1 MEVRDLDTSTGF
13 IVFECD
19 DDEDWKTLSSEK
31 KDTRDVKIEPSI
43 HEDMPQEYG
52 ADTEGALVIHEDLKT
67 RDEVKKLREGYSFKD
82 LRYANTS
89 RTQVILPSYKEA
101 FREQTTRRVKKKKE
115 MHICTKSREAP
126 TKG

>member
-52 ADTEGALVIHEDLKT
+52 ADTEGALVIHEDLIT
-67 RDEVKKLREGYSFKD
+67 RDGVKKFLE
-82 LRYANTS
+82 
-89 RTQVILPSYKEA
+89 
-101 FREQTTRRVKKKKE
+101 
-115 MHICTKSREAP
+115 
-126 TKG
+126 